1 MLLHRALLAAAAAAM
16 VTSASY
22 AADSPPPPACPPHA
36 GWGMGRLLTP
46 EQRIMRFELIRQATA
61 SLTDD
66 QRRAWHQSERA
77 KFEAMSDAER
87 QKYAADLTVQ
97 WNALPAD
104 RQAALR
110 TQAEQFR
117 SEHAGMGHPDGC
129 R

>member
-1 MLLHRALLAAAAAAM
+1 MRLHRALLVAAALTI
-16 VTSASY
+16 VTAPSF
-22 AADSPPPPACPPHA
+22 AADAPPACPPHA

-46 EQRIMRFELIRQATA
+46 EQRIMRFELIHRTTA
-61 SLTDD
+61 NMTDD

-77 KFEAMSDAER
+77 KFEAMSEAER
-87 QKYAADLTVQ
+87 QKYAADLTTQ

-117 SEHAGMGHPDGC
+117 AEHAGMGHPDGC